1 LEDQVY
7 NPDNFRRK
15 LRDRAADED
24 GGRSGQDGDPSSTLS
39 VSVMSASAAHPVF
52 GKSARPLQLP
62 VDAPPPGAMEG
73 RAEVDHRRR
82 GWTDRLHLVPPPT
95 PPRVLDRRDRVAK
108 LYAVLEDRVIPHLG
122 YHGSTKDAHPM
133 KPTEAEFEE
142 FFGHLLRDDEAGCA
156 ALIRR
161 LRAKGLPMDAICLD
175 VLTPAARRM
184 NALWADDSADFVT
197 VTVAVGRLQALLR
210 EFSPEFC
217 AEVEPAFRALRIL
230 LSQPEDDSHM
240 FGLSMVAEF
249 FRRDGWEV
257 VGGVAGSGVDPAQL
271 VRDDWFD
278 VVGLSVAT
286 ESKLTWLRD
295 LIAVMR
301 QHSSNRQ
308 LVIMVGGPLFSMDP
322 SLVQQVGADLTADA
336 REAPLLAEKLVS
348 ERDRSS
354 PGQDGHGF
362 KD

>member
-1 LEDQVY
+1 MY

-15 LRDRAADED
+15 LRDRAADEG
-24 GGRSGQDGDPSSTLS
+24 GGRSGQDGDSSSTLS
-39 VSVMSASAAHPVF
+39 VSVMAASAAHPVF
-52 GKSARPLQLP
+52 GKSARPLHMP
-62 VDAPPPGAMEG
+62 VDAPPPGTVEG
-73 RAEVDHRRR
+73 RAEIDHRRR
-82 GWTDRLHLVPPPT
+82 GSTDRLHLVPPPN
-95 PPRVLDRRDRVAK
+95 PPRVLDRRERVAR
-108 LYAVLEDRVIPHLG
+108 LFAVLEDRVIPCLG
-122 YHGSTKDAHPM
+122 YDWSTNDAHPM

-142 FFGHLLRDDEAGCA
+142 FFGHLLRDDEARCV
-156 ALIRR
+156 ALIKR

-175 VLTPAARRM
+175 VLAPAARRM
-184 NALWADDSADFVT
+184 DALWSDDSADFVA

-210 EFSPEFC
+210 DFGPDFC
-217 AEVEPAFRALRIL
+217 AEVEPVIRPLRIL

-249 FRRDGWEV
+249 FRRDGWAV
-257 VGGVAGSGVDPAQL
+257 VGGVAGSGVNPAQL
-271 VRDDWFD
+271 VRNDWFD

-301 QHSSNRQ
+301 QHSRNRQ

-336 REAPLLAEKLVS
+336 RSAPGLAEKFVS
-348 ERDRSS
+348 ERDRYFS
-354 PGQDGHGF
+354 GQDGH
-362 KD
+362 DPQN